1 MNRTLRAVFVVSLLL
16 LTCFNRLTAQNII
29 AIDDKVNQHIFM
41 YNDIQY
47 LEDESGKLDINT
59 VSSFPYSQKFQS
71 SKLLFPHNFK
81 RNVTYWYRIRLKN
94 NQSSSKRWIF
104 EFFDQTID
112 YIQFYMPLS
121 NGAYAPTEFGDSFKF
136 RNRQYI
142 HKNYTMDITNNDN
155 EVHTY
160 YFKIKSAQK
169 ADALIV
175 LRSVNWFVEYA
186 LNEYFFF
193 GFFYGMIAV
202 FCFYNLI
209 MYFAIK
215 EVQYLYYIAYLLAIA
230 LYEMCA
236 DGIAYEYLW
245 PNYPNWNQHTTGF
258 TLFAASF
265 FALLFGRK
273 LLNLKKVA
281 PKLDKLIIVT
291 LVCRSLFFLY
301 CLIWFRSGF
310 ELRGIEVIPLSIAFY
325 VGLRL
330 RVSGYRPARFYVIA
344 YSFLFLGLVVKSI
357 LTFWPNFLPYGP
369 ITHYSLSFCFVA
381 EMMFLS
387 VAIGDKVRLLRE
399 QKEVATQRTIKQL
412 KLNHQLKDTLNKELE
427 AQVKLKTQELVDANE
442 LLRQQADEIA
452 HMNELLTSDNVQL
465 KEDVAKVTEARI
477 MSKDVDFDEFSKR
490 YPDNESCIKF
500 LAELKWHSGYN
511 CLKCSHGTYYNGHG
525 LLNKRCAKCGYE
537 ESVTANTI
545 LQNTRIPI
553 NKAFYMIF
561 LLYSS
566 NGTISSH
573 KLSEILDIRQST
585 CWAYSSKIKKVLQN
599 KRKGKK
605 QAGSHGWSELLLEE
619 IE

>member
-1 MNRTLRAVFVVSLLL
+1 MIKVLRASFIVIAFILVCCNRVS
-16 LTCFNRLTAQNII
+16 AQNIV
-29 AIDDKVNQHIFM
+29 AINDSVNQHIFM
-41 YNDIQY
+41 YNDIQF

-59 VSSFPYSQKFQS
+59 ISSVAYSNKFTSSKFLFPY
-71 SKLLFPHNFK
+71 NFK
-81 RNVTYWYRIRLKN
+81 RNATYWYRIRLKN
-94 NQSSSKRWIF
+94 DLYSNKRWVF

-112 YIQFYMPLS
+112 YIQFYKPLPS
-121 NGAYAPTEFGDSFKF
+121 GAYHAVEFGDRFKF
-136 RNRQYI
+136 RKRHYI
-142 HKNYTMDITNNDN
+142 HKNYVMDIDN
-155 EVHTY
+155 GDNQVHTY
-160 YFKIKSAQK
+160 YFKIKSDQK
-169 ADALIV
+169 ADALLV

-215 EVQYLYYIAYLLAIA
+215 EVQYLYYIAYLLSIA
-230 LYEMCA
+230 MYEMCA

-245 PNYPNWNQHTTGF
+245 PNYPYWNQHTTGY

-281 PKLDKLIIVT
+281 PRLDKLIVVT
-291 LVCRSLFFLY
+291 LVLRSIFFLY
-301 CLIWFRSGF
+301 CLFYFHSGF
-310 ELRGIEVIPLSIAFY
+310 EMRGIEVIPLSIAFY
-325 VGLRL
+325 VGARL
-330 RVSGYRPARFYVIA
+330 RISGYRPARFYVIA
-344 YSFLFLGLVVKSI
+344 YSFLFFGLVVKSI

-387 VAIGDKVRLLRE
+387 IAIGDKVRLLKE
-399 QKEVATQRTIKQL
+399 QKEIATQRTIKQL
-412 KLNHQLKDTLNKELE
+412 KLNHQLKDSLNQELE
-427 AQVKLKTQELVDANE
+427 AQVKLKTQELLNANE
-442 LLRQQADEIA
+442 LLRHQANEIA
-452 HMNELLTSDNVQL
+452 HMNDLLAKDNVQL
-465 KEDVAKVTEARI
+465 KEDVAKVTQARI
-477 MSKDVDFDEFSKR
+477 MSKDVDFEEFSKM
-490 YPDNESCIKF
+490 YPDNDSCIKF
-500 LAELKWHSGYN
+500 LADLKWQNGYT
-511 CLKCSHGTYYNGHG
+511 CLKCNHGGYYNGHG

-561 LLYSS
+561 LMYSS
-566 NGTISSH
+566 KGSISSH

-585 CWAYSSKIKKVLQN
+585 CWAYSSKIKKALQS
-599 KRKGKK
+599 KKGKK
-605 QAGSHGWSELLLEE
+605 NGAIHGWSDLLLEE
-619 IE
+619 VE